1 MSTEDQT
8 LPSKLLGTALLLAQD
23 ETLQP
28 LVGRLTS
35 MAGDRPDL
43 RAEVAGSL
51 AGRWFA
57 APEDHTGH
65 DLIAAGLTILAGAI
79 DRHDVARWL
88 RAGYA
93 YSSIGN
99 AGVEALAGDSSAS
112 TYKPTA
118 QARLLSASALLVV
131 DDASLQPLLNRIQA
145 VAGGRPGM
153 LAEVAG
159 TIAGYWFAAPDSH
172 HGHELIAAGL
182 TLLSGDVDGEAVAR
196 WVRVG
201 YQRGTDAT
209 ASDDPSR

>member
-1 MSTEDQT
+1 MSTEDET
-8 LPSKLLGTALLLAQD
+8 LSSKLHGTALFLAQD
-23 ETLQP
+23 QIMQP

-35 MAGDRPDL
+35 IAGDRPDL

-57 APEDHTGH
+57 APQDHTGH
-65 DLIAAGLTILAGAI
+65 DLVAAGLTILAGAI

-93 YSSIGN
+93 YSSIGV
-99 AGVEALAGDSSAS
+99 AGVEALARDSRAS
-112 TYKPTA
+112 THKPTA
-118 QARLLSASALLVV
+118 QARLLSANALLVAN
-131 DDASLQPLLNRIQA
+131 DASLQPLLNRIETI
-145 VAGGRPGM
+145 AGGRPGI

-159 TIAGYWFAAPDSH
+159 TIAGCWFAAPDGH

-182 TLLSGDVDGEAVAR
+182 TLLSGDVDGVAVAR

-201 YQRGTDAT
+201 YQRGTD
-209 ASDDPSR
+209 